1 MIVNQSGWAHLRSAG
16 ASRRS
21 RIIIAALIMFIVSA
35 ALVIQPDWHVAT
47 SGLRVPG
54 LHRPATTSGS
64 NTATPTPD
72 GGGGGGGGPS
82 SETTSDT
89 DSGVLASIL
98 TPDEDGVLLSAG
110 SPVFTSPNG
119 RYSLV
124 LQPDGDLV
132 LSHNDLDGSAHA
144 LWWTDTGDKH
154 SGGRTVTVEKKDGH
168 VRLVV
173 NAMLKNTWVTV
184 WHSDLL
190 TMCKNAAADV
200 EGGALVKKSGGGGAR
215 GHLEL
220 SNDGKLTLAGACD
233 LRIPPDHREK
243 SRSLAVIVAGL
254 YRTNHVTCKTH
265 MEHLVDGHPSFTKID
280 VFAYM
285 LYEPADTDVHGR
297 TKESIEAELRACYG
311 THLRS
316 VDVVPVAEAEV
327 EYPGGEAA
335 MLLPCGDRLRRLNNQ
350 LRTVSLAAQRWWA
363 WTVANGFTH
372 DTVMRI
378 RPDTSFWARP
388 GFKSL
393 EDLGDA
399 LVLPHP
405 KGEHYFYCARMKGSV
420 GVGPTD
426 QIAYGNA
433 ASMQQ
438 WLYMYDRF
446 AQMVDLASSPDRPA
460 LRDFSGCEDMPS
472 GPLASDCPRP
482 APCSIEC
489 LVAWYLDARGV
500 DFRIE
505 WGWEQNP
512 LRWKDIGMLGA
523 EEERMADQ
531 HQEDKDDGMT
541 WG

>member
-1 MIVNQSGWAHLRSAG
+1 MIVNQTRWARLRSAG

-21 RIIIAALIMFIVSA
+21 RIVIAALIMFLASA
-35 ALVIQPDWHVAT
+35 ALVLQPDWHVAT

-54 LHRPATTSGS
+54 LHHPTKSSTPVAEPVPVPQTPLPEATD
-64 NTATPTPD
+64 AD
-72 GGGGGGGGPS
+72 V
-82 SETTSDT
+82 DVQAA
-89 DSGVLASIL
+89 VLS
-98 TPDEDGVLLSAG
+98 PDEDGILLSVG
-110 SPVFTSPNG
+110 NPIFTSPNG
-119 RYSLV
+119 RYTLA

-132 LSHNDLDGSAHA
+132 LSYYQIDGTAHP
-144 LWWTDTGDKH
+144 LWWTGTGDRH
-154 SGGRTVTVEKKDGH
+154 SGGRTVAVEKHKGH

-184 WHSDLL
+184 WHSDLEPK
-190 TMCKNAAADV
+190 CKNP
-200 EGGALVKKSGGGGAR
+200 GGIVQAR
-215 GHLEL
+215 DASLLEKTSSHLEL
-220 SNDGKLTLAGACD
+220 SNDGKLTLAGVCD
-233 LRIPPDHREK
+233 LRVPPSHHEK
-243 SRSLAVIVAGL
+243 DRSLAVIVAGL

-265 MEHLVDGHPSFTKID
+265 MEQLINDHPAFSRID

-285 LYEPADTDVHGR
+285 LYEQADIDVHGR
-297 TKESIEAELRACYG
+297 TPESIEAQLRECYG

-316 VDVVPVAEAEV
+316 VDVVPVAEAEE
-327 EYPGGEAA
+327 EYPGGKEAMFA
-335 MLLPCGDRLRRLNNQ
+335 PCGDRLRRLNNQ
-350 LRTVSLAAQRWWA
+350 LRTVSLAAQKWWA
-363 WTVANGFTH
+363 WTVTNGFTH
-372 DTVMRI
+372 DTVLRI
-378 RPDTSFWARP
+378 RPDTSFWGRP
-388 GFKSL
+388 EFKTL
-393 EDLGDA
+393 EEMGDA
-399 LVLPHP
+399 LILPHP
-405 KGEHYFYCARMKGSV
+405 KGEHYFYCARMRGSV

-426 QIAYGNA
+426 QIAYGTP
-433 ASMQQ
+433 ASMQH
-438 WLYMYDRF
+438 WLYMHDRF
-446 AQMVDLASSPDRPA
+446 AQMVDLASNPDRPA

>member
-1 MIVNQSGWAHLRSAG
+1 MGPTNTDAMIVNQSGWAHLRSAG

-21 RIIIAALIMFIVSA
+21 RIIIAALIMFLVSA
-35 ALVIQPDWHVAT
+35 ALVLQPDWHVAT

-54 LHRPATTSGS
+54 LHRPAASGS
-64 NTATPTPD
+64 STTPIPD
-72 GGGGGGGGPS
+72 GGGGGGPS

-154 SGGRTVTVEKKDGH
+154 SGGRTVIVEKKGGH
-168 VRLVV
+168 VRMVV

-190 TMCKNAAADV
+190 TMCKNQAAP
-200 EGGALVKKSGGGGAR
+200 EGGALVKKGGAR
-215 GHLEL
+215 GSLEL

-285 LYEPADTDVHGR
+285 LYEPADVDVHGR

-393 EDLGDA
+393 EELGDA

-438 WLYMYDRF
+438 WL
-446 AQMVDLASSPDRPA
+446 
-460 LRDFSGCEDMPS
+460 
-472 GPLASDCPRP
+472 DCPRP